1 MNTTITSNGLPVL
14 PQAKSGQ
21 SGNATQGGV
30 NANAADA
37 TPAAPADDSV
47 QLTASARALQQA
59 AQADKGNAIDTH
71 RVEQIRK
78 ALADGS
84 YRVDA
89 TRIADR
95 MISLENQLNG
105 KV

>member
-21 SGNATQGGV
+21 SGGTAQSGV
-30 NANAADA
+30 NAHATEA
-37 TPAAPADDSV
+37 TPAAPAGDSV
-47 QLTASARALQQA
+47 QLTASARALQEA
-59 AQADKGNAIDTH
+59 AQADKGNPIDTQ

-84 YRVDA
+84 YRIDA

-95 MISLENQLNG
+95 MTSLENQLNG

>member
-14 PQAKSGQ
+14 PQPKSGQ
-21 SGNATQGGV
+21 SGSATQGGV
-30 NANAADA
+30 NANTTDTAPVAA
-37 TPAAPADDSV
+37 ADDSV

-59 AQADKGNAIDTH
+59 AQGDKGHAIDTQ

-84 YRVDA
+84 YRIDA
-89 TRIADR
+89 SKIADR
-95 MISLENQLNG
+95 MISPENQLNG